1 MPRDYKHVSPR
12 RAPAKKTSSPF
23 VWAAVAVL
31 LGVFVMGLFW
41 LKMQPPANAPEWVGA
56 EPERKPRE
64 VAKPVGPP
72 KKIQPEKPETRFTFF
87 KDLSQREVVVPDEKF
102 ELRASRDTDATS
114 RFVVQIASLTK
125 RADAERIQA
134 EVALLGVES
143 TISEASLDDGVRYRV
158 STTPVLG
165 QSKANSLLSQL
176 KKGGY
181 KGMFVKISR

>member
-23 VWAAVAVL
+23 VWAAVAFL
-31 LGVFVMGLFW
+31 LGLFVMGLFW
-41 LKMQPPANAPEWVGA
+41 LKMQPPSNAPEWVGA

-102 ELRASRDTDATS
+102 ELRGSRDTDATS

-134 EVALLGVES
+134 EVALLGIES
-143 TISEASLDDGVRYRV
+143 RISEASLDDGVRYRV
-158 STTPVLG
+158 STAHVLG
-165 QSKANSLLSQL
+165 QSKANSLLNQL
-176 KKGGY
+176 KRSGY